1 MALSVT
7 PQKKTKLVEKSGIN
21 KYLNHLLEMKASKFE
36 LIRIRST
43 NSVFKGIQIF
53 RSQEKL
59 QEMFLKNIL
68 YN

>member
-36 LIRIRST
+36 LIGIRST